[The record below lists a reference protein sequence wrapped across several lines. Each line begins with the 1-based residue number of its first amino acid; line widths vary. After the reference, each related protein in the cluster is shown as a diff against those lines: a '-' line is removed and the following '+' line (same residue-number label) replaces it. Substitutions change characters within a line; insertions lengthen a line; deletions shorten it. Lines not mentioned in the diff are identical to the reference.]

1 MITSGL
7 SIERKDTLI
16 KGHLNVSQHRVMGRN
31 IAFKMQFGEN
41 ILAQQMTDIKRS
53 LCSQQ
58 IPFIDAYMEMDPR
71 GIVKMWSYNSHQEA
85 SSPGKT
91 GKYSDVMVFH
101 FEKKKKNRDE

>member
-1 MITSGL
+1 
-7 SIERKDTLI
+7 
-16 KGHLNVSQHRVMGRN
+16 MGRN

-71 GIVKMWSYNSHQEA
+71 GIVKCGHTTVTKKLAALVKQVNIQTLWFY
-85 SSPGKT
+85 T
-91 GKYSDVMVFH
+91 L
-101 FEKKKKNRDE
+101 EKKKTTDEWQN